1 MEEAKY
7 IEIKQKIGENFKKI
21 RKRKKLSLRQVEA
34 ITGIDH
40 SWVGKFEKGK
50 INFEI
55 DTLTNLAD
63 ELGIQLK
70 EFFDF

>member
-1 MEEAKY
+1 MDKAKY

-21 RKRKKLSLRQVEA
+21 RKTKKLSLRQVEA

-50 INFEI
+50 VNFEI
-55 DTLTNLAD
+55 DTLLSLLY
-63 ELGIQLK
+63 ELEISLK
-70 EFFDF
+70 DIFE